1 MFKKKQLNKK
11 LKLYKKLISCNSK
24 KKELKKKKNDGTT
37 IKREKINL
45 IIKWVGQNMFRT
57 AVKSNIWIRIRNALF
72 ENECSW
78 KTRRIIK
85 RLVNNA

>member
-45 IIKWVGQNMFRT
+45 IIK
-57 AVKSNIWIRIRNALF
+57 
-72 ENECSW
+72 
-78 KTRRIIK
+78 
-85 RLVNNA
+85 